1 MIPAQRLLVLQ
12 TIFALSGNDTAMTA
26 LTGQTTAG
34 IIAALVTAIG
44 SDADALLT
52 PILATL
58 VVTLNGELTALN
70 ASTAALQSQ
79 LTTAQAVAPPPPPI

>member
-12 TIFALSGNDTAMTA
+12 SIFALSGNDTAMGA
-26 LTGQTTAG
+26 LTGQTTDG
-34 IIAALVTAIG
+34 IVAALLTAIG
-44 SDADALLT
+44 SDADALFT

-58 VVTLNGELTALN
+58 IDALNGEIATLN